1 MSNELYFGDNLAI
14 LREHIRDE
22 SVDLVYL
29 DPPFNSAATYN
40 KLFKSPTGDHSR
52 AQIAAFEDTWQWGEQ
67 AEEEFEELRSR
78 ASAKVLEMMLALKRF
93 LGENDVMAYLTMMTS
108 RLLELRRVLK
118 PTGSLYLHCD
128 PTASHYLKVV
138 LDGVFGLEN
147 FRSEVIWKRTNAR
160 GTDGRWP
167 RIHDTLLFYTASNQ
181 FTFHPLKVKADKAK
195 LPHTLITGSD
205 GKKYQTFE
213 LTAPGATKQG
223 ESGKPW
229 RGYDPNKYG
238 RHWGNSHAQMNA
250 WNSAGL
256 IHWPKGG
263 GFPRRRDER
272 PFDPDSRMV
281 MVGDV
286 WIDIDRINQAAAE
299 RLGYQ
304 TQKPLALLDRIIQA
318 SSDPGDL
325 VLDPFCGCGTAIES
339 AHRRGRNWIGIDITN
354 LAIDLVE
361 DRLRRAFPNI
371 KHIKVNGRPRDMDG
385 ARELAQRDRFEF
397 EYWICSVVDAR
408 PFREK
413 RKGADTGIDGITYF
427 VDDAKQTQ
435 KVVLSV
441 KCGDNVSVQMIRDLR
456 GVLEREGAAIA
467 WFVTLSKPTRP
478 MEEEARKAGFY
489 VTGRERFRR
498 IQIITVEGLLDGS
511 ERALHPGASLGP
523 RRMRTAR
530 TGTDS
535 ARQGELFAAQSGHRA
550 GEVVDILSSVRPPN
564 ATRAPA
570 KKSNV
575 PPSPKKAARK
585 RA

>member
-1 MSNELYFGDNLAI
+1 MNELYFGDNLAI
-14 LREHIRDE
+14 LREHIKDE

-67 AEEEFEELRSR
+67 ADEEFEDLRSR
-78 ASAKVLEMMLALKRF
+78 ASPKVSEMMLALKRF
-93 LGENDVMAYLTMMTS
+93 LGENDVMAYLTMMAS

-128 PTASHYLKVV
+128 PTASHYLKIV

-147 FRSEVIWKRTNAR
+147 FRSEVVWKRTSAHSSAKR
-160 GTDGRWP
+160 YGP
-167 RIHDTLLFYTASNQ
+167 VHDVLLFYSRGQAQRWNQ
-181 FTFHPLKVKADKAK
+181 LYQPYDQTYLDEFYTHLDDNGRRWRRSD
-195 LPHTLITGSD
+195 LTGA
-205 GKKYQTFE
+205 GTRR
-213 LTAPGATKQG
+213 G
-223 ESGKPW
+223 ETGNAW
-229 RGYDPNKYG
+229 RGIDITAKG
-238 RHWGNSHAQMNA
+238 RHWAYPPSVLSKLDRQGK
-250 WNSAGL
+250 
-256 IHWPKGG
+256 IHWPAKAGG
-263 GFPRRRDER
+263 MPMLKRYLDEQ
-272 PFDPDSRMV
+272 PGVPLQ
-281 MVGDV
+281 DV
-286 WIDIDRINQAAAE
+286 WTDIRPMHNLSDE

-318 SSDPGDL
+318 SSNPGDL

-339 AHRRGRNWIGIDITN
+339 AHRLGRRWIGIDITN

-371 KHIKVNGRPRDMDG
+371 QHVKVNGRPRDMDG
-385 ARELAQRDRFEF
+385 ARELAQRDRHEF

-413 RKGADTGIDGITYF
+413 RKGADTGIDGMTYF

-435 KVVLSV
+435 KVLLSV
-441 KCGDNVSVQMIRDLR
+441 KSGENVSVQMIRDLR
-456 GVLEREGAAIA
+456 GVLERERAAIA
-467 WFVTLSKPTRP
+467 WFVTLAEPTKP

-489 VTGRERFRR
+489 VTGRERLRR
-498 IQIITVEGLLDGS
+498 IQIITVEGLLNGS

-523 RRMRTAR
+523 RRMRTGRA
-530 TGTDS
+530 GMDS
-535 ARQGELFAAQSGHRA
+535 GRQGELFAAQAGRRA
-550 GEVVDILSSVRPPN
+550 GEVVDMLSSARPPD

-570 KKSNV
+570 RRSVPHLPKKSV
-575 PPSPKKAARK
+575 RK